1 MSQSPTKREIPTNLS
16 TEQFNEF
23 ILPHLTRGKRGPE
36 PKLSFFQ
43 LFNHILKLLYTGC
56 QWKELPI
63 EKGADGKPE
72 IHYSNIFR
80 VLQRWA
86 RDGCFDEAFEQSV
99 RRLHEQGLLDTR
111 IVHGDGTTTAA
122 KKGATILAT
131 AATSI

>member
-1 MSQSPTKREIPTNLS
+1 MLKTHTYRTIPTRLS
-16 TEQFNEF
+16 PEQFTEF
-23 ILPHLTRGKRGPE
+23 ILPHLTRGKRGPKN
-36 PKLSFFQ
+36 KLSFFQ
-43 LFNHILKLLYTGC
+43 LYNYILKLLYTGC

-63 EKGADGKPE
+63 EKSADGKPE

-99 RRLHEQGLLDTR
+99 RRLHEKGLLDTR

-122 KKGATILAT
+122 KKGVTILAT